1 MWSVGC
7 IFAEMLGGK
16 PLFKGRD
23 YVDQLN
29 QILQILGTPDE
40 ATLRRVGSER
50 VSRPL
55 RFFTVHIFRESA
67 LIFLG
72 MCAINSHQPKSNS
85 QPNTR
90 ATVEVAI
97 FNGLCAC
104 MVKRYL
110 RCEHGT
116 HMEHTW
122 NMGQRTDRQK
132 QKDFFVVR
140 SQAFTPKFYLW
151 MLSLQGISDVHIL
164 HHIIISTRTQ
174 FTFLFSFVE
183 NNWRAR
189 LFLSIPAL
197 ILHRYDLLANRTP
210 HFLTLIFLGSGIYP
224 FLAQD
229 ANDPLPAVIPS
240 GQSFG
245 H

>member
-50 VSRPL
+50 VSRRL
-55 RFFTVHIFRESA
+55 RFFTVHIFRETA

-72 MCAINSHQPKSNS
+72 VCAINSHQPNSNS

-97 FNGLCAC
+97 YNGLCAC

-110 RCEHGT
+110 CCEHGQT
-116 HMEHTW
+116 EHTW
-122 NMGQRTDRQK
+122 NTHGTWDNRQTGRNK
-132 QKDFFVVR
+132 K
-140 SQAFTPKFYLW
+140 
-151 MLSLQGISDVHIL
+151 
-164 HHIIISTRTQ
+164 
-174 FTFLFSFVE
+174 TFLLSVHRHSRPSSICGCCPCRESRMYTSCIIHTLTVHFF
-183 NNWRAR
+183 
-189 LFLSIPAL
+189 FLSFCGEQ
-197 ILHRYDLLANRTP
+197 LANTTIFTHTSANP
-210 HFLTLIFLGSGIYP
+210 TSLWLIG
-224 FLAQD
+224 
-229 ANDPLPAVIPS
+229 
-240 GQSFG
+240 
-245 H
+245 